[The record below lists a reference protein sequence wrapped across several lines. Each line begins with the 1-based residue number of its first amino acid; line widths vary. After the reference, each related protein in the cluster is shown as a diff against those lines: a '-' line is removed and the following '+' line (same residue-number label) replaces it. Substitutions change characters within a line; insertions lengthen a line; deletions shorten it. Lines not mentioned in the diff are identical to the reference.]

1 MAIRAAQYVIYLFYV
16 IYRYRDINM
25 CNRHVE
31 KPAINGAFK
40 INVQHTIYMSHMDWQ
55 ITLIKYNSLI
65 VLEFILD

>member
-1 MAIRAAQYVIYLFYV
+1 MLFIYLFYV
-16 IYRYRDINM
+16 IYRYRDM

-65 VLEFILD
+65 VLEFILDSFL